1 MNTLTYYNICF
12 LILGILIGV
21 AISINIFTRKLNK
34 KTAGYMIIN
43 LKDIDTNQI
52 KVHFTDPNKL
62 FNESGSV
69 IFNVLYENNE
79 NEDNREKK

>member
-21 AISINIFTRKLNK
+21 AICINIFTRKLNK
-34 KTAGYMIIN
+34 RTAGFMIIN
-43 LKDIDTNQI
+43 LDDIDTNKI
-52 KVHFTDPNKL
+52 KVQLTDPNKL

-69 IFNVLYENNE
+69 VFNVLYENNE
-79 NEDNREKK
+79 NKINREKK